1 MWALI
6 IDNLDVKYGVL
17 LDSLSAVG
25 TYITI
30 LTLVV
35 QVEKSKHKI
44 KLKFAIISVI
54 IVAIIFGSISYLAT
68 QGRKEAEEAEIQS
81 QIELQQK
88 EMAKTYEL
96 ANAYY
101 NTGSYLEAIKEYNK
115 LSSDFSDYI
124 TAMEQK
130 QSAVNAYTNSIF
142 EESEKYIQ
150 SNNYTLAIE
159 LLDTLKKEDLLSDN
173 PTIIASIQSKINSIQ
188 KTYAEECCN
197 LANEYWKNNDITAS
211 LNILEEAKMNSD
223 NNELIE
229 STLNNILQEYRNDI
243 LNRAANSFS
252 ESGYQDAISVLT
264 EGLSV
269 LPEDEE
275 FLRAIDEYMQ
285 KRPIYL
291 SNLEYYMSGGEGSF
305 HFRDSSTDNFGNP
318 HSDIIYILS
327 GFSPTTSTGSQTY
340 RIDKKYNRITG
351 TVFLCIDE
359 RDTGYSGYIEILG
372 DGVTLF
378 KAADI
383 TSGFEPVSFDLDIS
397 YVTDLEVRIFD
408 PDFYGAS
415 GGRCLSDV
423 LLYPN

>member
-142 EESEKYIQ
+142 EESEKYVQ

-197 LANEYWKNNDITAS
+197 LANEYWKNNDIAAS

-223 NNELIE
+223 NNEIIE

-275 FLRAIDEYMQ
+275 FLKAIDEYMQ

-305 HFRDSSTDNFGNP
+305 HFRDSSTDNLGNP

>member
-17 LDSLSAVG
+17 LDSLSAAG
-25 TYITI
+25 TYIAI

-81 QIELQQK
+81 QIELLQK

-101 NTGSYLEAIKEYNK
+101 YTGSYLEAIKEYNK

-130 QSAVNAYTNSIF
+130 QSAIIAYTNSIF
-142 EESEKYIQ
+142 EKSEKYVQ

-159 LLDTLKKEDLLSDN
+159 LLNTLKKEDLLTDN
-173 PTIIASIQSKINSIQ
+173 PTIIASIQSKIDSIQ

-211 LNILEEAKMNSD
+211 LNILEEAKKNGD

-269 LPEDEE
+269 LPENEE
-275 FLRAIDEYMQ
+275 FLKAIDEYKQ
-285 KRPIYL
+285 KRPISL
-291 SNLEYYMSGGEGSF
+291 SNLDYYMSGGEGVF
-305 HFRDSSTDNFGNP
+305 HFRDSSTDNFGNS
-318 HSDIIYILS
+318 HSDIIYILA
-327 GFSPTTSTGSQTY
+327 GFSPTSSIGSQTY

-351 TVFLCIDE
+351 TIFLCINE
-359 RDTGYSGYIEILG
+359 RDTRYSGYIEILG
-372 DGVTLF
+372 DDVTLF
-378 KAADI
+378 KASDI

-408 PDFYGAS
+408 PNFYGAS